1 VVEDVPPPLP
11 LATPL
16 LLVKPA
22 AGLSTPAVFRALDLA
37 GRSGADPQRL
47 LAALAAGGA
56 GGSPLPS
63 VAGQESFNKGAS
75 EPGTR
80 THSEP
85 GARPRSRWRRRARG
99 W

>member
-1 VVEDVPPPLP
+1 LTARRRRSGEVVEDVPPPLP

-37 GRSGADPQRL
+37 GRSGADPRRL

-56 GGSPLPS
+56 GGSLP
-63 VAGQESFNKGAS
+63 AA
-75 EPGTR
+75 PG
-80 THSEP
+80 H
-85 GARPRSRWRRRARG
+85 GVG
-99 W
+99 CL